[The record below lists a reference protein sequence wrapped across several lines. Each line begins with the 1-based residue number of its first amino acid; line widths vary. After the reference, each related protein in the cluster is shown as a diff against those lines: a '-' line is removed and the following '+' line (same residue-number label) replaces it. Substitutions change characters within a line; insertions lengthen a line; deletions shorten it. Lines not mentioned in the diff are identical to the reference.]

1 MEKKSSATTTR
12 FTFKKLHDAIL
23 VQRDENWIYNAY
35 IKIHGMILQ
44 KNTTYKRLFTQWRD
58 KTTKAAAGRLGAR
71 ELRIGLKKL
80 RAGLTQDE
88 IEKLMNSIPFEG
100 KDSSIA
106 AMDFERI
113 VIQGAKKLESER
125 EYQKL

>member
-1 MEKKSSATTTR
+1 MEGAKKASSTTR

-35 IKIHGMILQ
+35 IKIHGMVLQ

-113 VIQGAKKLESER
+113 VI
-125 EYQKL
+125 

>member
-1 MEKKSSATTTR
+1 M
-12 FTFKKLHDAIL
+12 
-23 VQRDENWIYNAY
+23 V
-35 IKIHGMILQ
+35 LQ
-44 KNTTYKRLFTQWRD
+44 KNASYKHLFTQWRD
-58 KTTKAAAGRLGAR
+58 KMTKAAAGRLGAR

-100 KDSSIA
+100 KDSSITA
-106 AMDFERI
+106 IDFERI

-125 EYQKL
+125 EYQKLQLQEWITNLNEALNKQMMPLDRVF